1 MSLMRSEALYASV
14 GGNEGLAEDTG
25 GFAIRDTNDLAGRA
39 VKVADESRVYY
50 LLGFSPPDGK
60 GPRDWRKLKVT
71 VDRPGV
77 TVRARKG
84 YTLRS
89 SVAIAQAG
97 EPVGDKRPP
106 DVTRALLAP
115 QERDDI
121 PLRARA
127 YAFGDRPGGKVS
139 VVVVVEAD
147 TSRLANL
154 GGDRP
159 RSDLSLSI
167 AATHRDSGAVAR
179 VDQRITVEA
188 GPGSAWEGWLA
199 LQRDLELPAG
209 VSQARVVLRDAFL
222 GRVGA
227 TTIRF
232 EVPPAGGL
240 RLATPVLTDR
250 LRPRERGVPPEP
262 VLLARREFASG
273 GRLYCHFQV
282 LGMGT
287 GAPDAGT
294 IESRFLL
301 RHAGGSTVTEGKP
314 GPLSVGA
321 DGRLIGLMGVPLE
334 GLAAGPYELVLRVED
349 LANGRVLEQTES
361 FQVGGGP

>member
-1 MSLMRSEALYASV
+1 
-14 GGNEGLAEDTG
+14 
-25 GFAIRDTNDLAGRA
+25 
-39 VKVADESRVYY
+39 
-50 LLGFSPPDGK
+50 
-60 GPRDWRKLKVT
+60 
-71 VDRPGV
+71 
-77 TVRARKG
+77 
-84 YTLRS
+84 
-89 SVAIAQAG
+89 
-97 EPVGDKRPP
+97 
-106 DVTRALLAP
+106 
-115 QERDDI
+115 
-121 PLRARA
+121 
-127 YAFGDRPGGKVS
+127 
-139 VVVVVEAD
+139 
-147 TSRLANL
+147 
-154 GGDRP
+154 
-159 RSDLSLSI
+159 
-167 AATHRDSGAVAR
+167 
-179 VDQRITVEA
+179 VEA